1 MTSFAVPTPASSLPR
16 PLPSVPVSVP
26 VASFAALG
34 LGDPLLRAVAAAGY
48 ATPTPI
54 QAQAIPHLLAGRDL
68 LGCAQTGTGK
78 TAAFALPILERL
90 ARQPRRPG
98 RGPRVL
104 VLTPTRE
111 LATQIADDFADYGVN
126 GSSKCAVVFGGVGQG
141 HQVQALRHNVDI
153 VVATPG
159 RLLDLMAQGHAR
171 FEACEVL
178 VLDEADR
185 MLDMGFIDPIRR
197 ILNALPS
204 NRQNLMFS
212 ATMPPEI
219 AQLAR
224 GFLKNPVNVAV
235 APVSSTVELITQWV
249 LHVDRGDKRAL
260 LREVLRDPK
269 MTRVLVF
276 TRTKRGANKVAE
288 ELDRKGV
295 RADAIHGNKS
305 QGARQR
311 ALDAFKRGSIR
322 VLVATD
328 IAARGID
335 VAGVTHVINF
345 ELPAEPESYVHR
357 IGRTARAGASGVAL
371 SFCEPEER
379 GALRAIERLT
389 RTTVKVVN
397 DHPYSRQRRTNGR
410 GFDKREEAS
419 GGQS

>member
-1 MTSFAVPTPASSLPR
+1 MTSLATSISTSTPPASA
-16 PLPSVPVSVP
+16 

-34 LGDPLLRAVAAAGY
+34 LIDQLQRAVADAGY
-48 ATPTPI
+48 QKPTPI
-54 QAQAIPHLLAGRDL
+54 QAQAIPHLLAGRDM

-78 TAAFALPILERL
+78 TAAFALPILDRL
-90 ARQPRRPG
+90 ARLPRRQG

-111 LATQIADDFADYGVN
+111 LATQIADDFANYGVN
-126 GSSKCAVVFGGVGQG
+126 VTSKCAVVFGGVGQG
-141 HQVQALRHNVDI
+141 PQVQALRRNVDI

-159 RLLDLMAQGHAR
+159 RLLDLMEQGHAH
-171 FEACEVL
+171 FDVCEVL

-197 ILNALPS
+197 IIAALPRK
-204 NRQNLMFS
+204 RQNLMFS
-212 ATMPPEI
+212 ATMPQEI
-219 AQLAR
+219 AQLAHR
-224 GFLKNPVNVAV
+224 ILVDPVNVAV
-235 APVSSTVELITQWV
+235 TPVSSTVELITQWV

-276 TRTKRGANKVAE
+276 TRTKRGANRVAE
-288 ELDRKGV
+288 ELDRNGV

-311 ALDAFKRGSIR
+311 ALDSFKRGTIR

-335 VAGVTHVINF
+335 VDGISHVINF
-345 ELPAEPESYVHR
+345 ELPVEPESYVHR

-379 GALRAIERLT
+379 DTLRAIERLT
-389 RTTVKVVN
+389 RTTVRVVH
-397 DHPYSRQRRTNGR
+397 DHPYARQRGANGR
-410 GFDKREEAS
+410 AHGMREERT
-419 GGQS
+419 GGKS